1 MTHNIFFYSRNPKI
15 KKTLLGQNLR
25 EGAEEI
31 EEIELR
37 KERVPFASNV
47 FGRVPTVDVFGT
59 SIRQNSNYI
68 KMTSIDS
75 NIQNIFMMKWTTFFG
90 NWKKLFRKREQY

>member
-1 MTHNIFFYSRNPKI
+1 M
-15 KKTLLGQNLR
+15 LGQNLR

-37 KERVPFASNV
+37 NEQVPFASNV

-90 NWKKLFRKREQY
+90 NWKKLFGKREQY